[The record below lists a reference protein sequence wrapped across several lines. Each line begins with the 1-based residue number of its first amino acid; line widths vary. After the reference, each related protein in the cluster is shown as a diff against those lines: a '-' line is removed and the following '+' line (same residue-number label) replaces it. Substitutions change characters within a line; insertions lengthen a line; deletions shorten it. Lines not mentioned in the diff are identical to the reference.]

1 MIRSVS
7 ICRLNILRQIDE
19 GSFPKLPIKLYVH
32 GADFVI
38 LIPNIMKNMN
48 TLFYLMSFVKN
59 TYFVTD
65 AISRMYL

>member
-1 MIRSVS
+1 M
-7 ICRLNILRQIDE
+7 
-19 GSFPKLPIKLYVH
+19 PIKLYVH

-65 AISRMYL
+65 VISRMYL